1 MRLCQASRA
10 KRARSPNLGRLRLLA
25 VLLHTGESDLP
36 IAWLLLALLVTA
48 CADEETVVRA
58 TALPPDDDRPAMQA
72 SPMRSAESSMAGAG
86 AAALASPDAAERERA
101 VLEFEGDLAELATLA
116 TQDASAD
123 VRRAAVQRL
132 AEGERP
138 IERAALRRTLDDAD
152 PGVVV
157 EAILALSALGDPHTV
172 PALERLR
179 AHPDSEVRALAED
192 TLASLRP
199 D

>member
-1 MRLCQASRA
+1 
-10 KRARSPNLGRLRLLA
+10 
-25 VLLHTGESDLP
+25 LP
-36 IAWLLLALLVTA
+36 VAWLLLALLVTA
-48 CADEETVVRA
+48 CADEDTVVRA
-58 TALPPDDDRPAMQA
+58 AALPSPDEDSPAMQA

-86 AAALASPDAAERERA
+86 EAALASPDAAERERA
-101 VLEFEGDLAELATLA
+101 VLEFEGDLAELAALA

-138 IERAALRRTLDDAD
+138 IERAALRRALEDAD
-152 PGVVV
+152 PSVLV
-157 EAILALSALGDPHTV
+157 EAILALSALGDMQSI

-179 AHPDSEVRALAED
+179 AHPDSELRALAED